1 MAAEAWHLVTG
12 TWAARYN
19 GSLEARPS
27 MQAYR
32 HACDPSGALAI
43 GKTLSRHIGSAASGF
58 VSVLGVDDCAAG
70 DDTLQRDLLQTSS
83 ALKPKVQIL
92 DSAAYNHHRGVDL
105 CGVAIYMRGPDLRE
119 LSSSGEQRRTRG
131 MKSWRLGAYVL

>member
-1 MAAEAWHLVTG
+1 VQSLAVLYREGERLALASLEAGQASSVNGGQAWHLVTG

-32 HACDPSGALAI
+32 HACDHGGALAI
-43 GKTLSRHIGSAASGF
+43 GMTLSRDIASAASGF

-70 DDTLQRDLLQTSS
+70 DDTPQRDLLQTSS
-83 ALKPKVQIL
+83 AVVCI
-92 DSAAYNHHRGVDL
+92 
-105 CGVAIYMRGPDLRE
+105 
-119 LSSSGEQRRTRG
+119 
-131 MKSWRLGAYVL
+131 RLH